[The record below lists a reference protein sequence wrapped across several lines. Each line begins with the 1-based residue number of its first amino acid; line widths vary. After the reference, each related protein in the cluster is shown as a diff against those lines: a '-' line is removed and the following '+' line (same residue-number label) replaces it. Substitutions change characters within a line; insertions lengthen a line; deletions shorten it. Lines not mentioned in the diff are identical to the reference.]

1 MLLIEFQG
9 NENFCIVG
17 KILMRDLILPLK
29 EDETINRYV
38 YGLFNVWTLI

>member
-9 NENFCIVG
+9 NENFCSMG
-17 KILMRDLILPLK
+17 KILMRVILPLK